1 MLHPC
6 AQILDPTRP
15 LDENLDRISMD
26 YNWLPPELDPTAF
39 PEFLLQANN
48 PIAQFEHQVGGE
60 GEEEEEEHCCMQK
73 SHCAV
78 SGWIL
83 NAG

>member
-60 GEEEEEEHCCMQK
+60 GEAEAHCCMQK
-73 SHCAV
+73 FDCAV
-78 SGWIL
+78 SG
-83 NAG
+83 